1 MIRSYKYLDTAV
13 QLKLHEI
20 IIAFFNRIE
29 FERGQFKETFFG
41 AALGMLAKRHREI
54 IRDRCTAIYNEIK
67 DWDLGKRTK
76 LFNAIRESNDIEGI
90 CRGSSIPQRID
101 NTANGFDE
109 RIRTFFIDLY
119 DQVLNGNPFNEQY
132 STSLSQHFD
141 AFSKLNSDITLCP
154 VCGIG
159 ELKKHTDDIRDQYDH
174 YLPKALYPFSSV
186 NFKNLVP
193 ICRECN
199 SLDVKG
205 DEDVIAVS
213 TNKKLFFL
221 YDEKHRGITVAFQI
235 VNDDIDPN
243 NIQWQITFSNPD
255 NKNDE
260 IESWKTIY
268 KIESRY
274 RGFVNARIEKFY
286 RHYWEFI
293 NDSDIAH
300 LAIEDRKLA
309 CFKSYEKDESLQL
322 NFIRKPA
329 LVGFLTG
336 STLSQAAIEAR
347 HYSIPATA

>member
-13 QLKLHEI
+13 QLKLHVF

-29 FERGQFKETFFG
+29 FERGEFQETFFG
-41 AALGMLAKRHREI
+41 ASLGMLAERHREI
-54 IRDRCTAIYNEIK
+54 IRNRSIAIYNEIRH
-67 DWDLGKRTK
+67 WDLARRTQ
-76 LFNAIRESNDIEGI
+76 LFNSIRESNDIEAI
-90 CRGSSIPQRID
+90 CKGNSIPQKID
-101 NTANGFDE
+101 NTSTGFNE
-109 RIRTFFIDLY
+109 LIRQFFIDLY

-132 STSLSQHFD
+132 STSLTEHFN
-141 AFSKLNSDITLCP
+141 AFSRLNADITLCP
-154 VCGIG
+154 ICGIG

-205 DEDVIAVS
+205 DEDVVAIS
-213 TNKKLFFL
+213 TNHKLFFV
-221 YDEKHRGITVAFQI
+221 YDETHKGISVAFQI
-235 VNDDIDPN
+235 LTD
-243 NIQWQITFSNPD
+243 NINPDEIEWQMTFTNPD

-260 IESWKTIY
+260 VESWKTIY

-274 RGFVNARIEKFY
+274 KGFVNGRIEKWY

-293 NDSDIAH
+293 NDTDIAH
-300 LAIEDRKLA
+300 LSDDDRKLA

-336 STLSQAAIEAR
+336 STLSQAAIEAK
-347 HYSIPATA
+347 HYSIPPSA